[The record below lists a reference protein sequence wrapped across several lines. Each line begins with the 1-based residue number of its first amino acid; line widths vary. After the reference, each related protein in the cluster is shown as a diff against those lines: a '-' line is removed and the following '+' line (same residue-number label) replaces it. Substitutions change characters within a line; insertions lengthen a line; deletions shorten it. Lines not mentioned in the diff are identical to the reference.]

1 MFSLCGGKEEKDR
14 KKGGERRARK
24 KSGRS
29 EDRKGV
35 EWISVRG
42 GGRVWT
48 GVRGKSMMKGERKRL

>member
-1 MFSLCGGKEEKDR
+1 MLSLCGGKEEKDR
-14 KKGGERRARK
+14 KKGEGEGRARK

-29 EDRKGV
+29 EDRKGE

-48 GVRGKSMMKGERKRL
+48 GVRGNSMIQK